1 MIETLMF
8 WYNNN
13 NNDKLIDDL
22 CDLLDSIG
30 KFCIGDGNNHIC

>member
-13 NNDKLIDDL
+13 NNKLMDDL
-22 CDLLDSIG
+22 HDLLDSIG
-30 KFCIGDGNNHIC
+30 KFYIDDGNNHIC